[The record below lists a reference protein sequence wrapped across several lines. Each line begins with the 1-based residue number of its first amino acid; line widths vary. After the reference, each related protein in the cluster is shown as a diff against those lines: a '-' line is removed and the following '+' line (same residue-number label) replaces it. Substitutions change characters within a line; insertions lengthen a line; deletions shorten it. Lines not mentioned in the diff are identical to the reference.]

1 MPVQEDTADDVYV
14 YDDCTIHPAVGEFD
28 WLPLYEDMRTQ
39 DMLEI
44 IGLGQ
49 HPRTALQES
58 YRVSEE
64 AWTIH
69 MPDLRVV
76 GSFGVSQAIRQPH
89 VGVIWLLG
97 THRMHLIKKTF
108 IKHSKHWIDRLMG
121 DYNVLTNYVME
132 SNELSVRWL
141 TWLGATF
148 SDVGIDGYQQ
158 FHIYKNNNS

>member
-1 MPVQEDTADDVYV
+1 MPVQEDTANVVYS
-14 YDDCTIHPAVGEFD
+14 YEDCTIHPAVGEFD

-58 YRVSEE
+58 YAVSDE

-69 MPDLRVV
+69 MPDLRIV
-76 GSFGVSQAIRQPH
+76 GSFGVCQAIRQPH

-108 IKHSKHWIDRLMG
+108 IKRSKEWIDRLMG

-148 SDVGIDGYQQ
+148 TDVGIDGYKQ
-158 FHIYKNNNS
+158 FNIYKK

>member
-1 MPVQEDTADDVYV
+1 MPDQDDTVEYI
-14 YDDCTIHPAVGEFD
+14 YNDCRIDPANGEFD

-49 HPRTALQES
+49 HPRQALQES
-58 YRVSEE
+58 YKISEE
-64 AWTIH
+64 AWTVTTLD
-69 MPDLRVV
+69 MRMV
-76 GSFGVSQAIRQPH
+76 GSFGVCPAIRQPNI
-89 VGVIWLLG
+89 GVIWLLG

-108 IKHSKHWIDRLMG
+108 IKHSKEWIDRLMG

-132 SNELSVRWL
+132 SNELSFRWL

-148 SDVGIDGYQQ
+148 SDVGIDGYKQ

>member
-1 MPVQEDTADDVYV
+1 MPDQEDIVDETYV
-14 YDDCTIHPAVGEFD
+14 YEDCSIHTAVAEFD

-49 HPRTALQES
+49 HPKIALQES
-58 YRVSEE
+58 YEMSEK

-76 GSFGVSQAIRQPH
+76 GSFGVSQAIRQPN
-89 VGVIWLLG
+89 VGIVWLLG

-108 IKHSKHWIDRLMG
+108 IKRSKEWIDRRYGRL
-121 DYNVLTNYVME
+121 
-132 SNELSVRWL
+132 
-141 TWLGATF
+141 
-148 SDVGIDGYQQ
+148 
-158 FHIYKNNNS
+158 